1 MSSAEGKGRSSYLDL
16 LVSVLREHEKSL
28 DELVEKME
36 TLTEEL
42 SKALR
47 KTGEE
52 TLKTAAT
59 KPENSETLIYLKL
72 KINRPIEDVTRI
84 LKALKE

>member
-47 KTGEE
+47 KTGE

-59 KPENSETLIYLKL
+59 KPENSESLIYLRL
-72 KINRPIEDVTRI
+72 KINRPIEEVTQI